1 MLATASIMAELTTS
15 YVFYISFFL
24 FVRNVKTLRIVH
36 ISLKILFIYIIFK
49 RVSFLYPNK
58 REIMK
63 KEKEKRILFER
74 I

>member
-1 MLATASIMAELTTS
+1 MAELTTS

-24 FVRNVKTLRIVH
+24 FVRNVKMLRIVH

>member
-49 RVSFLYPNK
+49 RVPFLYPNK

-63 KEKEKRILFER
+63 KEKEKKVLFER